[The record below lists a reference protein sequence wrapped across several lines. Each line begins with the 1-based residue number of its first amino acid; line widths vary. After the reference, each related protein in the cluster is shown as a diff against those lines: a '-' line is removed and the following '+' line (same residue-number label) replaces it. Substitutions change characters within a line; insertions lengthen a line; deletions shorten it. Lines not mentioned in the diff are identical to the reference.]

1 MIVLEGLVAYYHYQ
15 QGVDITN
22 LIWAN
27 IAPDTLGQY
36 DGFMGDNISL
46 DDKGVYFHGD
56 LIGSENN
63 YVEINGLSE
72 LEQFTFEIAL
82 EYSVDDN
89 YVLINYQ
96 NSTECWVRIEETG
109 VVAYRESGFLG
120 DTIETPPGTIVSNE
134 LQILTITYDGSQLN
148 IYINGEVKA
157 SESATI
163 PGILSPVYIGERE
176 ILGGSTLPYMG
187 YVYSFRFYDRVLS
200 EAEIE
205 QNVNNGK
212 NIGLPGDGGF
222 HGTSYFD
229 SLQVIYKSG
238 VLNGDSKQSF
248 YSKGSKSFDALQKI
262 IDTGLSGGSYFDSL
276 QIIYRDG
283 SLKGDSK
290 QSIYAEGATT
300 FDTLQRILEQGIRGA
315 TYADT
320 KQVIY
325 ADGIREA
332 DLRQAI
338 YKIRS
343 VSFDT
348 VQSFYEAD
356 KTLIGVI
363 ELEGVRG
370 IVVEL
375 KGVVK

>member
-176 ILGGSTLPYMG
+176 ILGGSTRPYMG

-212 NIGLPGDGGF
+212 NSGLPGDGGF
-222 HGTSYFD
+222 HGTSYSDRF
-229 SLQVIYKSG
+229 
-238 VLNGDSKQSF
+238 
-248 YSKGSKSFDALQKI
+248 
-262 IDTGLSGGSYFDSL
+262 
-276 QIIYRDG
+276 
-283 SLKGDSK
+283 
-290 QSIYAEGATT
+290 
-300 FDTLQRILEQGIRGA
+300 
-315 TYADT
+315 
-320 KQVIY
+320 
-325 ADGIREA
+325 
-332 DLRQAI
+332 
-338 YKIRS
+338 
-343 VSFDT
+343 
-348 VQSFYEAD
+348 
-356 KTLIGVI
+356 
-363 ELEGVRG
+363 
-370 IVVEL
+370 
-375 KGVVK
+375 